1 MIAHRPLRELMSLEG
16 RVAVITGGAGHIG
29 SVAADGLA
37 ELGASI
43 ALIDLDETRARDV
56 AGGIA
61 ARWAGEAAH
70 YAVNLERSDEILKA
84 VDKIRA
90 RFGRVDIV
98 VNSAAFVGTTTLPG
112 WVVPFQEQSA
122 DTWRRALEV
131 NLTAPFVLL
140 QALAGDLKQS
150 GHGSIVNISSIY
162 GLSGPDWRLYE
173 GTNIASP
180 AAYAASK
187 AGLIQLTRW
196 LATTLAPDVR
206 ANAIAPGGV
215 FRNTTEPF
223 LGRYNARTPMG
234 RMATE
239 EDIKGAVAFLAS
251 ELSSYV
257 TGQCLTVD
265 GGWTAW

>member
-1 MIAHRPLRELMSLEG
+1 MIAHRPLRELMSLKG

-43 ALIDLDETRARDV
+43 ALIDVDDARGRDV
-56 AGGIA
+56 AAGIA
-61 ARWAGEAAH
+61 SRWSAPTAH
-70 YAVNLERSDEILKA
+70 YAVDLEKPDEILRA
-84 VDKIRA
+84 VESIRS

-98 VNSAAFVGTTTLPG
+98 VSSAAFVGTTTLPG
-112 WVVPFQEQSA
+112 WVVPFAEQSA
-122 DTWRRALEV
+122 ETWRRALEV

-140 QALAGDLKQS
+140 QALADDLKKS

-173 GTNIASP
+173 GTGIASP

-187 AGLIQLTRW
+187 AGLIQLTKW

-223 LGRYNARTPMG
+223 LGRYTARTPLA

-239 EDIKGAVAFLAS
+239 EDIKGAVAYLAS
-251 ELSSYV
+251 DLSSYV
-257 TGQCLTVD
+257 TGQCLAVD

>member
-1 MIAHRPLRELMSLEG
+1 MTAPRSLRELMSLKG

-29 SVAADGLA
+29 SVVADGLA

-43 ALIDLDETRARDV
+43 ALVDLNGDR
-56 AGGIA
+56 
-61 ARWAGEAAH
+61 GEAAARDISAKWNSEAAG
-70 YAVNLERSDEILKA
+70 YKTNLEASGEILA
-84 VDKIRA
+84 TVDAIRD
-90 RFGRVDIV
+90 RFKRVDIV
-98 VNSAAFVGTTTLPG
+98 VNCAAFVGTTTLPG
-112 WVVPFQEQSA
+112 WTVPFEAQSA
-122 DTWRRALEV
+122 DTWRRAIEV

-140 QALAGDLKQS
+140 QALAGDLRQS
-150 GHGSIVNISSIY
+150 GHGSIVNVSSIY
-162 GLSGPDWRLYE
+162 GLTGPDWRLYE

-196 LATTLAPDVR
+196 LSTTLAPHVR

-215 FRNTTEPF
+215 FRDTSEPF
-223 LGRYNARTPMG
+223 LGRYNARTPLG

-239 EDIKGAVAFLAS
+239 EDMKGAVAYLAS
-251 ELSSYV
+251 DLSAYV
-257 TGQCLTVD
+257 TGQCLAVD